1 MVGAV
6 AEASLENLDD
16 VWVLGTDDTPV
27 PYSPPLEDAFL
38 PGPDKIVAAVRE
50 RLGLERPEL
59 TIGTRS

>member
-1 MVGAV
+1 M
-6 AEASLENLDD
+6 
-16 VWVLGTDDTPV
+16 WVLGTDDTPV